1 MPPSGAGPEGGER
14 GRATC
19 SKRPFLALEG
29 EGCLQ
34 RDAASGSAAIG
45 FLSRLQQSPQED
57 FGLPVFCRH
66 CTSLLNTVPNAPQ
79 AAGYRI
85 ENGHRTQAV
94 EASRP
99 GDNAKIEQRFI
110 KITQK

>member
-45 FLSRLQQSPQED
+45 FLSRVQQSPQED
-57 FGLPVFCRH
+57 LGFTCVLS
-66 CTSLLNTVPNAPQ
+66 SLYITLK
-79 AAGYRI
+79 
-85 ENGHRTQAV
+85 HRSKRP
-94 EASRP
+94 ASRRLP
-99 GDNAKIEQRFI
+99 D
-110 KITQK
+110 